1 MGLVHAMVFVG
12 QMVSGLLP
20 LPHLG
25 SQVHLGDIHLD
36 LMKSDVRGPS
46 SHIATRKARPNGALA
61 LAIESLGFEAPR
73 RPKPS
78 IDIVGSPVE
87 TILTDAEVGLSRESF

>member
-1 MGLVHAMVFVG
+1 
-12 QMVSGLLP
+12 
-20 LPHLG
+20 
-25 SQVHLGDIHLD
+25 
-36 LMKSDVRGPS
+36 MKSDVRGPS

-87 TILTDAEVGLSRESF
+87 TILTDGTFQRIFLKLVSDVILGDVYR